1 MDPTADLSVWHAARE
16 KRAQAQP
23 AFTLDSDLR
32 RQLVGVALIG
42 PPVYPDAMSKTND
55 GSSNLFRSPCDVAAR
70 LSELPTANSA
80 WREEAIARQRCLTKP
95 PGSLGRLEDVA
106 VFLAGWGR
114 ESKPCAER
122 IKVVI
127 FAGNHGVTKHAV
139 SPYPADITAQMV
151 ANYAAGGAAINALAG
166 SFGLE
171 LAVVPLSLE
180 TPTRDISTQP
190 AMSEDETLAAMNEG
204 ARTVEDDLDVLVLGE
219 MGIGNTTI
227 AAALCAWVLGG
238 TGRGWSGPGTGLDA
252 EGVARK
258 AMIVDQALSRH
269 RASGLTQHDRAA
281 FDVLMSLGGRETAA
295 IAGAIIAAR
304 LKRIPVLL
312 DGYVVG
318 ASLAPLIPANP
329 KITLHCLAGHKS
341 AEPAHSALLR
351 RLGLEPILDLGMRLG
366 EGSGAA
372 LACAVVKAA
381 AAAHNQMS
389 TFEQA
394 GVSNRD

>member
-1 MDPTADLSVWHAARE
+1 MHGSMR
-16 KRAQAQP
+16 
-23 AFTLDSDLR
+23 
-32 RQLVGVALIG
+32 VGVALMS
-42 PPVYPDAMSKTND
+42 PDVYPDGMNKIED
-55 GSSNLFRSPCDVAAR
+55 GSSNLFHSPRDLAAR
-70 LSELPTANSA
+70 LSELPAANAA
-80 WREEAIARQRCLTKP
+80 WREEALARQQCLTKP
-95 PGSLGRLEDVA
+95 PGSLGRLEDIA

-114 ESKPCAER
+114 DGEPRTER
-122 IKVVI
+122 IKIVI

-166 SFGLE
+166 TFGLE

-190 AMSEDETLAAMNEG
+190 AMTEGETLAALNQG
-204 ARTVEDDLDVLVLGE
+204 AKSVSDDLDVLVLGE

-227 AAALCAWVLGG
+227 AAALCARVLGG
-238 TGRGWSGPGTGLDA
+238 TGRVWSGPGTGLDA

-258 AMIVDQALSRH
+258 AMIVDQALARH
-269 RASGLTQHDRAA
+269 RTSALTEHDRAA

-304 LKRIPVLL
+304 LKRIPVVL

-318 ASLAPLIPANP
+318 ASLVPLIPANP
-329 KITLHCLAGHKS
+329 QITLHCLAGHKS

-366 EGSGAA
+366 EGSGAG
-372 LACAVVKAA
+372 LACAVLKAA
-381 AAAHNQMS
+381 AATHNKMA